1 MTDEDGWRLPD
12 ALVARA
18 REYAAGGG
26 GPVPVPRVAATVV
39 LLRPADSGFEVYL
52 LRRAASMAF
61 ASGMYAFPGGSVD
74 PADATAD
81 LAWSGPAPDE
91 WARRL
96 GRSREEAQAVVCAA
110 VREVFEETGVL
121 LAGPGGASDDDR
133 RALVGRELGLAEL
146 LSRRGLVL
154 RSDLLGAWARWVTPE
169 FEARR
174 FDTYFFVAALPDD
187 QRAQDV
193 SGEADYTTWMRPAE
207 AVARYEAGELAM
219 LPPTIVMLG
228 QLSAYRMVADVLRA
242 AADRDAAAA
251 VKPRA
256 EVAPDGTVRLKV

>member
-12 ALVARA
+12 ALVARV
-18 REYAAGGG
+18 RQFAAGEG

-39 LLRPADSGFEVYL
+39 LLRPAASGFEAYL

-81 LAWSGPAPDE
+81 LAWSGPAPGE
-91 WARRL
+91 WATRL
-96 GRSREEAQAVVCAA
+96 GRSQEEAQAVVCAA

-121 LAGPGGASDDDR
+121 LAGPGNATDAER
-133 RALVGRELGLAEL
+133 RSLVGRELGLAEL

-154 RSDLLGAWARWVTPE
+154 RSELLGAWARWVTPE

-187 QRAQDV
+187 QRAEDV
-193 SGEADYTTWMRPAE
+193 SGEADHTTWVRPAD
-207 AVARYEAGELAM
+207 AVERYEAGEMAM
-219 LPPTIVMLG
+219 LPPTVVMLR
-228 QLSAYRMVADVLRA
+228 QLSAYKEIADVLRA

-251 VKPRA
+251 VMPRA
-256 EVAPDGTVRLKV
+256 EIAPDGTVRLKV